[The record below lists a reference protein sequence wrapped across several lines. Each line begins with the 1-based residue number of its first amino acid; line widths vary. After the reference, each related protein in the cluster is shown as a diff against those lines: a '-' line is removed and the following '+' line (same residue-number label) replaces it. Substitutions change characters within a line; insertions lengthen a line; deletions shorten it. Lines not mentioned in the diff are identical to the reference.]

1 MKLLD
6 NIVKKI
12 VEDALDKSDMLID
25 VAKTVGDLAAQVTKS
40 TQKLIELT
48 KQINLQNQAIKELYA
63 RQNSLVTAL
72 KHDSINMEMP
82 LIKEKPAKPN

>member
-12 VEDALDKSDMLID
+12 VEDSLNKSDMLID
-25 VAKTVGDLAAQVTKS
+25 VAKTIESLATQVTK
-40 TQKLIELT
+40 TTEKLIEMS
-48 KQINLQNQAIKELYA
+48 KQINLQNKAIKELFD
-63 RQNSLVTAL
+63 RQNSLVMAL

-82 LIKEKPAKPN
+82 LIKQKPAKPN